1 MGCPFEV
8 KNNESFY
15 LGSFLKFIN
24 AGAKNTVEKL
34 RKENKMP
41 GHYGSKGKGKGK
53 GKKKNGKKKMGM
65 KDRMAYLR
73 SLKGKKKKK
82 K

>member
-53 GKKKNGKKKMGM
+53 KKNGKKKMSM

>member
-1 MGCPFEV
+1 
-8 KNNESFY
+8 
-15 LGSFLKFIN
+15 
-24 AGAKNTVEKL
+24 
-34 RKENKMP
+34 MP
-41 GHYGSKGKGKGK
+41 GHYGSKGMGK
-53 GKKKNGKKKMGM
+53 GKKKKGKNGKKKMGM

>member
-1 MGCPFEV
+1 
-8 KNNESFY
+8 
-15 LGSFLKFIN
+15 
-24 AGAKNTVEKL
+24 
-34 RKENKMP
+34 MP
-41 GHYGSKGKGKGK
+41 GHYGSKGMGKGK
-53 GKKKNGKKKMGM
+53 GKKKNGKKKMSM

>member
-1 MGCPFEV
+1 
-8 KNNESFY
+8 
-15 LGSFLKFIN
+15 
-24 AGAKNTVEKL
+24 
-34 RKENKMP
+34 MP